1 MSFRTPV
8 AVAAIAATILA
19 ASASAGLA
27 ERFIVSS
34 TLMTNPP
41 QTAGNAGDVYGL
53 LAADVDTATWGYV
66 RTSMTT
72 ADFSISMG
80 SAMSVYNNQF
90 IGKSQ
95 CLATYAIDGTSPIQV
110 DWNWS
115 SLTKTGGW
123 RVMNEAGSTVAEL
136 SFNAGVFTSIGGTWA
151 QQSTGLD
158 FINLAAGS
166 YTFEAFYEA
175 DQMPASSL
183 VNWNLGA
190 VPAPGC
196 LALLGIAGLARSR
209 RQR

>member
-1 MSFRTPV
+1 MSTHTTL
-8 AVAAIAATILA
+8 AAITAATLCA
-19 ASASAGLA
+19 GAMAGLE
-27 ERFIVSS
+27 ERFVVSS

-41 QTAGNAGDVYGL
+41 QTAGNASETFGL

-72 ADFSISMG
+72 ADFSISMA
-80 SAMSVYNNQF
+80 SSMSVYNNLHV
-90 IGKSQ
+90 GKSQ

-115 SLTKTGGW
+115 SLALNGGW
-123 RVMNEAGSTVAEL
+123 RVMNAAGTTVAEL
-136 SFNAGVFTSIGGTWA
+136 SFIGGVFTRIGGSWA

-158 FINLAAGS
+158 FINLAAGT

-175 DQMPASSL
+175 NQMPASSL

-190 VPAPGC
+190 VPAPGA
-196 LALLGIAGLARSR
+196 LALLGLAGLARSR
-209 RQR
+209 RRS